1 MNNPESLDL
10 FALFVFSV
18 SLISYICEILLFQ
31 PSSIILFLSNP
42 TKDPAIKDNRL
53 LSLHFYTRTNQ
64 EIRVYSFPIAVL
76 SYPIQFLFNYFLSFP
91 ILSYALSYPIL
102 SYPFLSCPFLSYPLV
117 FILSYPFLF
126 TPSFVIPSFAIRT
139 VLVHSFGVPFESV
152 FSIPFYP

>member
-1 MNNPESLDL
+1 MNKSESLD
-10 FALFVFSV
+10 LFVFSV

-64 EIRVYSFPIAVL
+64 EIRIYPFPITVL
-76 SYPIQFLFNYFLSFP
+76 SYT
-91 ILSYALSYPIL
+91 LSYPIL